1 MAGSSKLCSK
11 CPEDHFEKATFFQK
25 VLEIYSSYRTLINIF
40 RTFGDDF
47 PAGLSKLY
55 SGCSQEHFEEIDFW
69 RNFQCFWHYSILNKN
84 FSDLWQSFLSIL
96 SKLYSSYPEEQ
107 LEVKRIFKKKIF
119 RHFWI
124 LTEIFIDLRQELFPW
139 GCESFTLRVQRN
151 KLWMK
156 FFLPLSDTEQTK
168 FGLQRNYSNRFLKT
182 AFYLSRATSEKTD
195 FMGKRLAIK
204 FRNLHKRFWA
214 LAESFWQRFLD
225 CTVRVHDNDFR
236 LSVKYQVFQYVR
248 FLNDFFNQFLAELCQ
263 CCFLI
268 VLWNILM
275 WKNFEKKK
283 DLTCS
288 NSEELFSINCVKQSR
303 AGLSKLNS
311 ACPD

>member
-1 MAGSSKLCSK
+1 MFSGTLWGDWLLKKFSIFLALFDFEQKFFGPLAKFFVNLVKTVIFISGGTIGGKT
-11 CPEDHFEKATFFQK
+11 HFQ
-25 VLEIYSSYRTLINIF
+25 
-40 RTFGDDF
+40 
-47 PAGLSKLY
+47 
-55 SGCSQEHFEEIDFW
+55 
-69 RNFQCFWHYSILNKN
+69 
-84 FSDLWQSFLSIL
+84 
-96 SKLYSSYPEEQ
+96 
-107 LEVKRIFKKKIF
+107 KKIF

-156 FFLPLSDTEQTK
+156 FFLPLSDTEQTE

-268 VLWNILM
+268 VLWNFLM
-275 WKNFEKKK
+275 WN
-283 DLTCS
+283 TS
-288 NSEELFSINCVKQSR
+288 KQ
-303 AGLSKLNS
+303 KI
-311 ACPD
+311 